1 MSMGFGVK
9 RVEDTSRIHDSFSV
23 ESDGDRVTAVV
34 EKPREIVNDLLGL
47 GFYFFTDDIFDYI
60 DRTPPSDLR
69 GEVEITDVIALMV
82 EDGVD
87 VRALPF
93 EGLYL
98 NLNYPSDLAEI
109 EAQRGPLDDWMA
121 DDRTGE

>member
-1 MSMGFGVK
+1 
-9 RVEDTSRIHDSFSV
+9 
-23 ESDGDRVTAVV
+23 VTAVV